1 MTATT
6 VTESGYRTLPL
17 INTTL
22 AFFMNFQ
29 SKFHKK
35 QHKQIQYKMDIVV
48 IDKYNRLDTNL
59 IE

>member
-35 QHKQIQYKMDIVV
+35 QHKQIQYKMDIAV
-48 IDKYNRLDTNL
+48 IDIKVQ
-59 IE
+59 